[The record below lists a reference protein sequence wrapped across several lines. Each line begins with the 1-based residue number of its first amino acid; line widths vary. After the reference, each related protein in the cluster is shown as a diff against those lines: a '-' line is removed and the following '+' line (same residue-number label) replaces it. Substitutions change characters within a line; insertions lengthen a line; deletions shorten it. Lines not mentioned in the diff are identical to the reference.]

1 MFDWL
6 SVSITCRDA
15 NLKRSSNNY
24 YNNIYFSILQT
35 MGYMKRGDE
44 AQLKAVFDKYA
55 SANIDGVGMSYEE
68 LTLFFAN
75 FAFTGLL
82 RRI

>member
-1 MFDWL
+1 
-6 SVSITCRDA
+6 
-15 NLKRSSNNY
+15 
-24 YNNIYFSILQT
+24 

-68 LTLFFAN
+68 LTIFFAN

-82 RRI
+82 HKGLNSPKGSQTFSQGQF

>member
-1 MFDWL
+1 
-6 SVSITCRDA
+6 
-15 NLKRSSNNY
+15 
-24 YNNIYFSILQT
+24 

-68 LTLFFAN
+68 SVIFFPNLASPI
-75 FAFTGLL
+75 LD
-82 RRI
+82 II